1 MVAVPYELNIC
12 IFYSIMHVASH
23 VYLML
28 HVATYVILFY
38 YLGKEIDNI
47 MPDSY
52 WDNAR
57 G

>member
-1 MVAVPYELNIC
+1 MIAVPYELNIR
-12 IFYSIMHVASH
+12 IYYSIMNVASH

-28 HVATYVILFY
+28 HVAMYAILFY
-38 YLGKEIDNI
+38 YLGKEIDNM

-52 WDNAR
+52 QDNAR